1 MRNTLPLLALLFACA
16 HEQAAA
22 PQPNWLVVYR
32 PGPAWL
38 AGKPVGQQPL
48 KEHGRFLIGLYKK
61 GILRFAG
68 PFTDD
73 AGGAA
78 ALLVPSEEEAK
89 ALIASDPAVVAGVM
103 IPTLHPWRLVD
114 WAVYVKKSPNQ

>member
-1 MRNTLPLLALLFACA
+1 MRTVLLLVFLAGCA
-16 HEQAAA
+16 HEQPRAQ
-22 PQPNWLVVYR
+22 QPNWLVVYR

-38 AGKPVGQQPL
+38 LGKPVGQQPL
-48 KEHGRFLIGLYKK
+48 KEHFRFLVGLYKK

-73 AGGAA
+73 SGGAA

-89 ALIASDPAVVAGVM
+89 ALVASDPAVAAGVM
-103 IPTLHPWRLVD
+103 LPELHPWRPVD
-114 WAVYVKKSPNQ
+114 WEPFLEK